1 MREMLE
7 MRELMEALTHLPE
20 YHKEIRFQPATKRL
34 MALEDCMSRIYIP
47 NQMSVE
53 IYNRMYLASYKANQK
68 KNTVEATKQHY
79 ENFKTTR
86 SIPSFRQEGI
96 MGGSDTFTVIGE
108 SGIGKTTAIQKA
120 IDLMKDDNEEHINCL
135 QVECPNDCSV
145 KGLLLNILQA
155 FDNATGSE
163 YFMRFVNSKYT
174 ADVLIGVV
182 STVCQNYINLLVID
196 EIQNVR
202 LNMKTRCTVSN
213 GEKIIATLVQ
223 LINSTGISVMLVG
236 TPEVEP
242 VFQQEIHLARRTVG
256 LKYKALPYNQE
267 FYDLCYTIYSYQ
279 FTRSVEPFNEEI
291 CRWLYQHTGGK
302 VALVIGLIKTA
313 QEISIINGAECLDIS
328 ALEVAFME
336 RYQNVAGFMK
346 QVVEK
351 ELPKPKKVSFGAK
364 VSSATGSERSTATLT
379 IASIVDFCKKN
390 NKDIVEEL
398 KPHISV
404 TEVRI

>member
-7 MRELMEALTHLPE
+7 KDKLLDELTSLPE

-34 MALEDCMSRIYIP
+34 MALEDCMSQIYIP

-53 IYNRMYLASYKANQK
+53 IYNRMYLASYKASQK
-68 KNTVEATKQHY
+68 KNTIEATKQHY

-86 SIPSFRQEGI
+86 SIPSLRQGGI
-96 MGGSDTFTVIGE
+96 LGGSDTFTVIGD

-155 FDNATGSE
+155 FDNTTGSK

-182 STVCQNYINLLVID
+182 STICQNYLNLLVID

-223 LINSTGISVMLVG
+223 LINSTGIAVMLVG

-256 LKYKALPYNQE
+256 LKYKALSYNQE
-267 FYDLCYTIYSYQ
+267 FYDLCYKIYSYQ
-279 FTRSVEPFNEEI
+279 FTRSVEPFNEEV

-302 VALVIGLIKTA
+302 VALVVGLIKTA
-313 QEISIINGAECLDIS
+313 QEISIINGTECLDIS
-328 ALEVAFME
+328 ALEIAFKE

-351 ELPKPKKVSFGAK
+351 ELPKPKKVSFGTK
-364 VSSATGSERSTATLT
+364 VSSATGSGRSIETLT
-379 IASIVDFCKKN
+379 VASIVDFCKKN
-390 NKDIVEEL
+390 HKDIVEEL
-398 KPHISV
+398 RPHMPIV
-404 TEVRI
+404 EVKV